1 MKWQVNRRRVLK
13 LAGPILA
20 LRYSRAA
27 QRDENNGFTF
37 TAAMEWRE
45 AAELSSWLTLLANRY
60 WGEWE
65 RVMHLPRRL
74 AEPIGVAPIA
84 VLRQSSPSP
93 VELTVQRLAGS
104 RVILQPVA

>member
-1 MKWQVNRRRVLK
+1 MRHISK

-45 AAELSSWLTLLANRY
+45 AAEWSSCITLLANRY
-60 WGEWE
+60 WREWE

-74 AEPIGVAPIA
+74 AEPIGVAPVAPIA

-93 VELTVQRLAGS
+93 VELTVQRMAGS
-104 RVILQPVA
+104 RVTLQPAA